1 MPPHDSE
8 RLADRMLGA
17 FRPWLVQLLEAM
29 PPDSE
34 QTDDGLTAADHE
46 RIDRSLIKLRERK
59 RSTTHQRK
67 EPPPRN
73 AKRPT
78 GKVERSKGQET

>member
-46 RIDRSLIKLRERK
+46 RIDRSLSKLRERT
-59 RSTTHQRK
+59 RSLSPERNH
-67 EPPPRN
+67 PP
-73 AKRPT
+73 KM
-78 GKVERSKGQET
+78 RSARRARSSAPKDQ